1 MKPSLCRQA
10 VILSVTLPLLA
21 FSCTKTQEDEDIPGE
36 PVQIELT
43 AKQSELVKSENT
55 FSFDIFK
62 EVLKASAESE
72 NILISPLSISFALS
86 MATNGANGPTLDAML
101 EAMRV
106 KDLTMDDLNISYKK
120 LTEALLSIDK
130 RVDINI
136 ANSVWTENKFNVKA
150 PFTGILKNY
159 YNAEAESFDI
169 NDPSAPQ
176 KMNQWIENKT
186 NGLIKNMIDKLSDNA
201 VMLLI
206 NAIYFKGKWKH
217 QFDEQSTVQLPFYKS
232 GSSVFN
238 VPMMRQTEEMKFF
251 DGDGFKIAE
260 LPYGQGNFVMDIIL
274 PDQNDGLKDIE
285 AIMGENSFADFISLM
300 ETRKVNLYLPRFK
313 YSYKKELKDILTLM
327 GMGLAFT
334 DNADFSNIS
343 DLDLLLN
350 KVTHQAFIETNEEG
364 TEAAAATVVEVGVTS
379 INPDQPVI
387 FKADHPFLY
396 VIREIETNSI
406 IFMGRVNDPLAE

>member
-1 MKPSLCRQA
+1 MKTSHFRQA
-10 VILSVTLPLLA
+10 VILSITFPLLA

-43 AKQSELVKSENT
+43 AKQADLVKSENT

-62 EVLKASAESE
+62 EVLKSSGESE

-86 MATNGANGPTLDAML
+86 MTTNGANGPTLDSML

-106 KDLTMDDLNISYKK
+106 KNLTVDDLNVSYKN
-120 LTEALLSIDK
+120 LTEALLSIDE

-136 ANSVWTENKFNVKA
+136 ANSVWTENNFNVKS
-150 PFTGILKNY
+150 PFTASLKNF

-169 NDPSAPQ
+169 NDPTAPQ

-186 NGLIKNMIDKLSDNA
+186 NGLIKNMIDRLNENT

-217 QFDEQSTVQLPFYKS
+217 QFDEKSTAQLPFYKS
-232 GSSVFN
+232 SNTIFN
-238 VPMMRQTEEMKFF
+238 VPMMRQTEEMKIFV
-251 DGDGFKIAE
+251 GDGFKIAE

-274 PDQNDGLKDIE
+274 PDQNDGLADLSAVI
-285 AIMGENSFADFISLM
+285 GENNFADYTSRM
-300 ETRKVNLYLPRFK
+300 QTRKVNLYLPRFK
-313 YSYKKELKDILTLM
+313 YSFKKELKDILTIM

-343 DLDLLLN
+343 DLDLLIN

-364 TEAAAATVVEVGVTS
+364 TEAAAATVVEIGVTS
-379 INPDQPVI
+379 IGPDQTVT

-406 IFMGRVNDPLAE
+406 IFMGRVSDPLAE